1 MVNKIKEN
9 LGLAVTIIALIGAD
23 YIKLEKTTNTDI
35 TLPSTL
41 YIGENF

>member
-1 MVNKIKEN
+1 MVV
-9 LGLAVTIIALIGAD
+9 VTITTECLAMKSVLGVD
-23 YIKLEKTTNTDI
+23 YIKLEKTTNSDI